1 MAMMISKFN
10 KLIHNKTVWLVFA
23 IFISIAFV
31 GVYTGSK
38 SSGSQQRSQ
47 ATSEVAGKL
56 WGEEISRM
64 EFGQAYQSV
73 YVMYSM
79 MTGRPLNIN
88 DEVDEVLRRSA
99 WQRLATLKKA
109 RQMGLT
115 VTADQV
121 VNLIKGERIF
131 QNQQTG
137 QYDANAYNAFIQGFL
152 PRTGMSA
159 KGFENMMSEQ
169 VLIQKASAA
178 AAQGALVTED
188 EIKKA
193 FHLYND
199 KLTVDYAALPRSL
212 AGTIEV
218 SDEDAKKYFTENAEQ
233 FRLPK
238 KRIVHLVEF
247 NVSDYTNTVE
257 ITDEIIAQI
266 YEGNKQRYIIP
277 ETATNAVPEYR
288 PLEEVKGEI
297 FEIVSGDMSRRAA
310 ANAADAF
317 VASLAGEGATFESEA
332 EKAGLTIV
340 ANTPAFA
347 ATDRPRGVDPSAPF
361 ARAAFELELSPTQY
375 YSDPVVGREKVYV
388 IALKKELPDFL
399 PEFDVVKADV
409 MVEAELAAIEKAYVE
424 KSDAIHAEIEAAL
437 KNGTS
442 FADAAS
448 KYSLNIQTTAPF
460 NISSPIEG
468 DFAREIMAATVQFD
482 KGTLVDLID
491 TNEEFLLA
499 YIAEKEAADEAATL
513 PGMRDDLSASIRQE
527 KAARLAQAWQESLLE
542 EADFQDLSA
551 QPATD
556 SEES

>member
-38 SSGSQQRSQ
+38 SSGAQQRSQ
-47 ATSEVAGKL
+47 AESQVAGKL
-56 WGEEISRM
+56 WNEDVTRQ

-79 MTGRPLNIN
+79 MTGQPLNIN
-88 DEVDEVLRRSA
+88 DEIDVVLRQAA

-109 RQMGLT
+109 TQMGLT
-115 VTADQV
+115 VTADQI
-121 VNLIKGERIF
+121 VNLIKGERVF
-131 QNQQTG
+131 QNPQTG
-137 QYDANAYNAFIQGFL
+137 QYDANAYNAFVNGFL
-152 PRTGMSA
+152 PRTGMNA
-159 KGFENMMSEQ
+159 KAFENMMSEQ

-178 AAQGALVTED
+178 AAQGALVTDD

-199 KLTVDYAALPRSL
+199 RLTVDYASLPRSL
-212 AGTIEV
+212 TETIEI
-218 SDEDAKKYFTENAEQ
+218 SEEEAKAYFAQNAEL

-238 KRIVHLVEF
+238 KRIAHYVEF
-247 NVSDYTNTVE
+247 NVSNYTNTVE

-266 YEGNKQRYIIP
+266 YEGNKQRYIKP

-288 PLEEVKGEI
+288 SLEEVKGEI
-297 FEIVSGDMSRRAA
+297 FELVSADQSRRAA

-317 VASLAGEGATFESEA
+317 VAELAGEGSTFEAEA
-332 EKAGLTIV
+332 EKAGLKVV

-347 ATDRPRGVDPSAPF
+347 ATDRVRGVDPLAPF
-361 ARAAFELELSPTQY
+361 ARAAFGLELSPTQY

-388 IALKKELPDFL
+388 IALKKELPEFL
-399 PEFDVVKADV
+399 PEFDVVKAD
-409 MVEAELAAIEKAYVE
+409 AIESAKIAATETAYVE
-424 KSDAIHAEIEAAL
+424 KAEAIHAEIEAAL
-437 KNGTS
+437 KSGTS
-442 FADAAS
+442 FADASS
-448 KYSLNIQTTAPF
+448 KYTLAVQTTAPF
-460 NISSPIEG
+460 NISTPLEG
-468 DFAREIMAATVQFD
+468 DFSREIMAATVQFD

-491 TNEEFLLA
+491 TNDEFLLA
-499 YIAEKEAADEAATL
+499 YISDKELADEAATL
-513 PGMRDDLSASIRQE
+513 PNMRDDLSAGIRQE

-542 EADFQDLSA
+542 EAGFEDLSA
-551 QPATD
+551 KPTAD
-556 SEES
+556 SEEV